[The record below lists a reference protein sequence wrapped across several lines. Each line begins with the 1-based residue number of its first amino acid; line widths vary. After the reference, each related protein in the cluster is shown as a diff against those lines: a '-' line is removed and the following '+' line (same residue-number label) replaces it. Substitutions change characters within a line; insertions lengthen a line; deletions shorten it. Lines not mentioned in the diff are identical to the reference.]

1 MYCPKCA
8 SQNNDEAKFCRA
20 CGANLSL
27 ISQAM
32 TGELPQVRHGKQGKT
47 DAKSPPSFPNG
58 VATIVAGFGFIVAAF
73 GALYYAPAGHIW
85 WFWMFIPAFGTI
97 GKGVAEC
104 LSAKQL
110 PRSSGRHEQMTPPP
124 KLETN
129 ELPPPRIT
137 PELSA
142 PPSSVTESTTRLFDE
157 SNRQN

>member
-8 SQNNDEAKFCRA
+8 SQNNDEAKFCRG

-27 ISQAM
+27 ISQAL
-32 TGELPQVRHGKQGKT
+32 TGEPLQVRQGKQGKSE
-47 DAKSPPSFPNG
+47 DKSPPSFPNG
-58 VATIVAGFGFIVAAF
+58 VATIVAGFGFIIAAF
-73 GALYYAPAGHIW
+73 GALYYAPAGNIW

-104 LSAKQL
+104 LGAKQL
-110 PRSSGRHEQMTPPP
+110 SRSSPGPAQMTPP
-124 KLETN
+124 KLDTN

>member
-27 ISQAM
+27 ISQAL
-32 TGELPQVRHGKQGKT
+32 TGELPPVRHGKSEHKG
-47 DAKSPPSFPNG
+47 PPSFANG
-58 VATIVAGFGFIVAAF
+58 VGTTIGGLGFILAAF
-73 GALYYAPAGHIW
+73 GVLYWGPAGEIW

-104 LSAKQL
+104 LSAKQS
-110 PRSSGRHEQMTPPP
+110 PHPSARPPQMMPPQ
-124 KLETN
+124 LDTN
-129 ELPPPRIT
+129 ELPAPHIT

-157 SNRQN
+157 SNRRQ